1 MIKFKDV
8 VESASAEKLNYIIKI
23 NGNPVW
29 DYKSSANT
37 VFLISEDTWD
47 GMEDEFVT
55 VQELKK
61 YIVGCEIPFD
71 QAILVKDESKE
82 QILTFNWTET
92 DLELN
97 VDKEWTKNSL

>member
-29 DYKSSANT
+29 DYKSSKNN
-37 VFLISEDTWD
+37 VYLISEDTWE
-47 GMEDEFVT
+47 GMEDEYVT
-55 VQELKK
+55 VLELKK

-71 QAILVKDESKE
+71 QVVLIKE
-82 QILTFNWTET
+82 ETKEHLLTFNWTET
-92 DLELN
+92 HLEFN
-97 VDKEWTKNSL
+97 VDLEWTKNSL